1 MGNSEDYIIDQIVLN
16 APKFG
21 IPTAHAAL
29 YCDLTSDL
37 QFFLQQQVPDSSG
50 EPIVLFWK
58 DHNHWTLV
66 CTNQLIT
73 KSKNQAM
80 YIPIQAID
88 QSQSTVPCPQIVT
101 DYSDNLQD
109 ELLLTTVSGTAFT
122 APTASVTDRIGLL
135 NIIQQIQSMRA

>member
-1 MGNSEDYIIDQIVLN
+1 MGKSEDYIIDQIVLN

-58 DHNHWTLV
+58 DQDNWTLV
-66 CTNQLIT
+66 CTIQLIT
-73 KSKNQAM
+73 KSRNQLQ

-88 QSQSTVPCPQIVT
+88 QSQSTVPFLQIAK
-101 DYSDNLQD
+101 DYSDNSHN
-109 ELLLTTVSGTAFT
+109 ELVLTTVSGTAFT
-122 APTASVTDRIGLL
+122 APTASVKDRIGLM